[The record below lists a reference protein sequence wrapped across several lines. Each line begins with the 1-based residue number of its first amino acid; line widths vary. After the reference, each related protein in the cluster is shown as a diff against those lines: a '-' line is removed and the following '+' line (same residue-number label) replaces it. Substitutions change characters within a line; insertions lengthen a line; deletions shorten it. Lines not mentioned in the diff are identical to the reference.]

1 MAAYSLL
8 IVCLLLGVATARL
21 IGSAKALASNLNW
34 WVLNI
39 ALPATVLHLTPTIR
53 FSWDMWFLIVSMWL
67 VFACAWALFA
77 IVGANRNW
85 TRGRIGALT
94 LVCGLG
100 NTSFIG
106 YPMIEALRGKDALA
120 LAVVADQAGVFIM
133 LAVGGA
139 LVTSLYAGNRT
150 RPDAVQ
156 IAKRVISF
164 PAFSAL
170 VVGLIVGT
178 SGAWPPFVDT
188 VLQRLG
194 DTLVP
199 LALFSVGLQVR
210 WEIQRTYIGAA
221 TIALSY
227 KLILAPLFIYA
238 LGVVCGVSGLSL
250 TVAVLQSA
258 MAPMIS
264 ATILAEQHDLE
275 PRLANF
281 TLTLGIVLS
290 FATVPMINTWLTNAL
305 GT

>member
-1 MAAYSLL
+1 MTSYSLL
-8 IVCLLLGVATARL
+8 ILCLFLGIATARL
-21 IGSAKALASNLNW
+21 IGKGPALATSLNW

-53 FSWDMWFLIVSMWL
+53 FSWDMWFLIASMWL

-77 IVGANRNW
+77 IVGASRGW
-85 TRGRIGALT
+85 SRGRIGALT

-120 LAVVADQAGVFIM
+120 LAVVADQAGVFLM
-133 LAVGGA
+133 LAIGGA
-139 LVTSLYAGNRT
+139 LVTSIYASNR
-150 RPDAVQ
+150 PQLHALQV
-156 IAKRVISF
+156 AKRVASF
-164 PAFSAL
+164 PAFIAL
-170 VVGLIVGT
+170 VIGLIVGA
-178 SGAWPPFVDT
+178 SSAWPPFVDT

-210 WEIQRTYIGAA
+210 WELQRAHLGAA
-221 TIALSY
+221 AVALSY
-227 KLILAPLFIYA
+227 KLILAPLIVYG
-238 LGVVCGVSGLSL
+238 LGIAIGISGLSL
-250 TVAVLQSA
+250 IVAVLQSA

-281 TLTLGIVLS
+281 ILTLGIVLS
-290 FATVPMINTWLTNAL
+290 FVTVPIWNRWL
-305 GT
+305 